1 MSERDHEREGETS
14 EEEIASVAS
23 DLVRFFEN
31 LPPNAKRAYADL
43 VAIDRELGE
52 KVGTP

>member
-1 MSERDHEREGETS
+1 MNERDREREGETS
-14 EEEIASVAS
+14 EEEIATVAA
-23 DLVRFFEN
+23 DLVRFFDN
-31 LPPNAKRAYADL
+31 LPPSLKRAYADL